1 MRRPGNSNPMIDR
14 VTTKKTRIPRNT
26 RPRGGAPA
34 LDTSEGLEFS
44 PNRFIYRNPGSRF
57 SSEFYSARF
66 APVSQDFALRETKF
80 HQIPPM
86 RWLIA
91 LPLACILP
99 GIVFLFRILRFGTDG
114 AVQRSMEQF
123 SFGILF
129 LASLGATLI
138 ALAWYFRS
146 EGRAQKIFTLV
157 GYLLGIPVAL
167 ITLAILPWFLPPL
180 FASLFGGSLSL
191 ILCTFAGYDFGAKTN
206 IH

>member
-1 MRRPGNSNPMIDR
+1 
-14 VTTKKTRIPRNT
+14 
-26 RPRGGAPA
+26 
-34 LDTSEGLEFS
+34 
-44 PNRFIYRNPGSRF
+44 
-57 SSEFYSARF
+57 
-66 APVSQDFALRETKF
+66 
-80 HQIPPM
+80 M

-180 FASLFGGSLSL
+180 FASLSGGSLPL